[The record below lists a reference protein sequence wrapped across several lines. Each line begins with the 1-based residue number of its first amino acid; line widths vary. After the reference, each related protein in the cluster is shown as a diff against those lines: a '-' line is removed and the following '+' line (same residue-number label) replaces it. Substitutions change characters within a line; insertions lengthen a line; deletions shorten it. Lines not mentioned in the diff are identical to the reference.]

1 MKQHSRREFLQTVA
15 LGAAAVSLPGCKP
28 AISVSTPA
36 KPAKKPN
43 IILIMIDDMGWM
55 DLHCQGNKNL
65 DTPNIDRLAKDGMRF
80 TDAYSAAPVCSPT
93 RASIMSGQSPAR
105 LMITNHI
112 PDQARFTPKD
122 AKLKSAKM
130 INMLPLE

>member
-1 MKQHSRREFLQTVA
+1 MKRHSRRDFLKTIA
-15 LGAAAVSLPGCKP
+15 LGTAAASLGGCEP
-28 AISVSTPA
+28 TRSTSTPGA
-36 KPAKKPN
+36 SGKKPN

-65 DTPNIDRLAKDGMRF
+65 DTPNIDKLAKDGMRF
-80 TDAYSAAPVCSPT
+80 TDAYAAAPVCSPT

-112 PDQARFTPKD
+112 PDQARFTPD
-122 AKLKSAKM
+122 NPVLK
-130 INMLPLE
+130 